1 MHITEVM
8 CNKCGAHLG
17 HVFNDSPNPTGN
29 RYCINSVALQL
40 DNKGITL
47 FMKWIYIGLHR
58 LYLISLIN
66 NRTIGKFIYVLTS
79 IIQVDQ
85 NFLTIMDTSV
95 KTPHYL

>member
-1 MHITEVM
+1 
-8 CNKCGAHLG
+8 
-17 HVFNDSPNPTGN
+17 
-29 RYCINSVALQL
+29 
-40 DNKGITL
+40 
-47 FMKWIYIGLHR
+47 MKWVYIDLHR